1 MSRTPSAA
9 PLLPLHAENA
19 VNSLIL
25 PNPRRRCLT
34 RSLAW
39 GRWTDVNSMK
49 FGWTADWAALHK
61 RYMFLSL
68 ALASTIALSVPGS
81 AGGISGVFVQNDRVV
96 VRFDDR
102 VNGASAFLLDAPRR
116 IALDID
122 GAQVGR
128 GHFAPPAARCQPC
141 DRGS

>member
-1 MSRTPSAA
+1 
-9 PLLPLHAENA
+9 
-19 VNSLIL
+19 
-25 PNPRRRCLT
+25 
-34 RSLAW
+34 
-39 GRWTDVNSMK
+39 MK

-128 GHFAPPAARCQPC
+128 GHFAPASSAVSAVRQ
-141 DRGS
+141 GQL